1 MVDIPSVEY
10 WTNNVEAR
18 FVICFRTSFEK
29 KLFLKK
35 YRMSEE
41 FRIDYYVYSKC
52 RVYDIHHTNMLS
64 CHALRNYDDT
74 DILGKIFNGEIPF

>member
-10 WTNNVEAR
+10 WTNNVEAK

-35 YRMSEE
+35 YRKSED
-41 FRIDYYVYSKC
+41 FSVDLFVYSRC
-52 RVYDIHHTNMLS
+52 HVWNIHHTNMVR
-64 CHALRNYDDT
+64 CQALRD
-74 DILGKIFNGEIPF
+74 